1 MYPETDVPSVV
12 ITEEMLEQL
21 QLPELFA
28 ARSDRFELQY
38 GLSAEQ
44 ARVMAASPS
53 YPLFEEIVQNYP
65 VSSSIV
71 VRALETIPLELAR
84 EGVAVTNLTEQ
95 HYKDSLA
102 LVALGSV
109 AKEGLTD
116 VLRALAAHPQM
127 PAAEAAASA
136 GLAGVDEADVKKAVQ
151 AIVAGKVDLVRS
163 KGERAAA
170 PLMGL
175 VMKELRGK
183 ADGGMVSAILKKE
196 IQNILNQ

>member
-12 ITEEMLEQL
+12 ITEERLLQL
-21 QLPELFA
+21 QLPELFL
-28 ARSDRFELQY
+28 ARSERYVQAY
-38 GLSAEQ
+38 GLSVEQ
-44 ARVMAASPS
+44 ARVIAASPN
-53 YPLFEEIVQNYP
+53 YPLFEEIVQNCS
-65 VSSSIV
+65 VSSSVV
-71 VRALETIPLELAR
+71 VRALETTPIELAR
-84 EGVAVTNLTEQ
+84 MGVAVSNLTEQ
-95 HYKDSLA
+95 HYKESLA
-102 LVALGSV
+102 LVSQGLV

-116 VLRALAAHPQM
+116 LLRALAEHPQM
-127 PAAEAAASA
+127 TADEAATAA
-136 GLAGVDEADVKKAVQ
+136 GLAGVDEAEVEKAVQ

-196 IQNILNQ
+196 IQNILNH